1 MKQFMYFPN
10 LSSPV
15 ILTHLKKQFIFN
27 LFNTCSKFDSYFNE
41 IFSEFI
47 GIFEL
52 LLIFKISTFC

>member
-1 MKQFMYFPN
+1 MKQFTYFAN

-15 ILTHLKKQFIFN
+15 IFSHLKKQFNFN
-27 LFNTCSKFDSYFNE
+27 LFDSYSKFDSYFNE

-52 LLIFKISTFC
+52 FLIFKK